1 MIPVPDNC
9 VGTGM
14 NLNSRE
20 ADRLGVKGTVNVS
33 RLVAV
38 AENPIVAQ

>member
-1 MIPVPDNC
+1 MIPDNY

-20 ADRLGVKGTVNVS
+20 ADRLVVKGTINVS
-33 RLVAV
+33 SNAVAV